1 MIKLAIKLVLLLLAA
16 ISAGVLWQQNQLLVL
31 ALSRIDPIP
40 ETRAMI
46 AEERYA
52 EAADYLGFFLEY
64 DYVSSNP
71 EAVALF
77 EQIDETRS
85 AWGYQLDKLGEGLFS
100 GTSDETIG
108 QVASVGTDF
117 FVIGDL
123 RDLAKQGVNLAKGD
137 EVDDVLV
144 ALASIGVVASAAQ
157 ALSGVG
163 TVASGGVAAPAAA
176 GTTAAKSSLIALK
189 TARKLGKLPPWLGKA
204 IIQAGKRAKQ
214 SKSLGAFTGLL
225 GDVGTLAKTPGG
237 FRLLGQAQDAA
248 ALSRYARFA
257 ETFGAQ
263 SATLYRIGG
272 DAVVATAQHAGTY
285 GKQTV
290 KLAATYGQGGL
301 RALDKVGAIK
311 FTKFASRGS
320 KMAYK
325 GDLLQLIAKV
335 LLMLPRWVLYALIG
349 LGALV
354 WLPIKPIARL
364 FRRVDKPASAPV
376 EKTKVVSPA

>member
-1 MIKLAIKLVLLLLAA
+1 
-16 ISAGVLWQQNQLLVL
+16 
-31 ALSRIDPIP
+31 
-40 ETRAMI
+40 MI

-64 DYVSSNP
+64 EYVSSSP

-77 EQIDETRS
+77 EEIDETRS
-85 AWGYQLDKLGEGLFS
+85 AWGYQLGKLGEGIFS

-108 QVASVGTDF
+108 QIASVGTDF

-123 RDLAKQGVNLAKGD
+123 RDLAKQGVNLAKGE
-137 EVDDVLV
+137 EVDEVLV

-225 GDVGTLAKTPGG
+225 GDVATLAKTPGG
-237 FRLLGQAQDAA
+237 FRLMGQAQDAA
-248 ALSRYARFA
+248 ALKRYARFA
-257 ETFGAQ
+257 DTFGAHT
-263 SATLYRIGG
+263 ATLYRIGG
-272 DAVVATAQHAGTY
+272 NAVVTTAQHANRY
-285 GKQTV
+285 GQHTV

-301 RALDKVGAIK
+301 RALDKMGAIK
-311 FTKFASRGS
+311 FTKAASRGS
-320 KMAYK
+320 KMLYK
-325 GDLLQLIAKV
+325 GDLIQLIAKF
-335 LLMLPRWVLYALIG
+335 LLMLPRWVLYALIA
-349 LGALV
+349 LGALA
-354 WLPIKPIARL
+354 WLPRKSIARL
-364 FRRVDKPASAPV
+364 FRQADKPMVGDAANDKIAGANRIELVERPLSAIPDTGIV
-376 EKTKVVSPA
+376 NLGVK

>member
-31 ALSRIDPIP
+31 ALSRIDPVP

-85 AWGYQLDKLGEGLFS
+85 AWGYQLGKLGEGLFS

-137 EVDDVLV
+137 EVDEVLV

-204 IIQAGKRAKQ
+204 VIQAGKRAKQ

-248 ALSRYARFA
+248 ALRRYARFA

-285 GKQTV
+285 SKQAV

-301 RALDKVGAIK
+301 RTLDKVGAIK

-320 KMAYK
+320 KMVYK

-354 WLPIKPIARL
+354 WLPIKPTARL
-364 FRRVDKPASAPV
+364 FRRGDKPVIAPA